1 MSLYLLMCAQR
12 FSRMIQFSLI
22 CDKGH
27 SFDSW
32 FKSAEAFEK
41 LNSAGMVSCSLCGS
55 VQVEKAI
62 MAPRVTTSKQ
72 QTPSLKAENSPAEQA
87 LKELRNYVEK
97 NSDYVGAD
105 FAKEARDIHEGNS
118 PERSI
123 FGEAKPEEA
132 KKLLEDGIPVT
143 PLPFSPKRK
152 SN

>member
-1 MSLYLLMCAQR
+1 
-12 FSRMIQFSLI
+12 MIQFSLV
-22 CDKGH
+22 CDRGH

-32 FKSAEAFEK
+32 FKSTAAFEK

-55 VQVEKAI
+55 DRVEKAI
-62 MAPRVTTSKQ
+62 MAPRVTTSKKQ
-72 QTPSLKAENSPAEQA
+72 APSLKSENSPAEQA

-97 NSDYVGAD
+97 NSDYVGTD
-105 FAKEARDIHEGNS
+105 FVKEARDIHDGNS

-123 FGEAKPEEA
+123 FGEAKPAEA